1 MKKKTRKIIEQNNS
15 LTPTNVEKFILN
27 RFKKPFSKKELSK
40 ALKIKDEQKLNKV
53 VENLLKKGFLVVL
66 KNNKFGV
73 SSQMNIVSGVLDV
86 NPKGFG
92 FLIRDDLQD
101 DIFIPLHLM
110 GTALDKDRVLVKILG
125 GKGGKRKEGKVVSV
139 VERRSD
145 RITGVLKKSGKFY
158 YVVPDDKKILKNIF
172 IDGFGIDLEKYLEK
186 RVVVKLNDWL
196 SPKLNPTGVIEKE
209 LKYENKLDLIE
220 KMILIENGFSENF
233 PEDVLIEVKKIRF
246 NPEEDFKNRVDL
258 TEKNIFTIDPYNAK
272 DFDDAVSI
280 EQKDNKL
287 VLGVHIADVSYFV
300 KENNPIDKEA
310 FKRGTSVYLV
320 SKTVPML
327 PEKLSND
334 ICSLRPYEER
344 YTITCEVTFN
354 SNYDIETYNI
364 FPSVI
369 KSKRRFTYE
378 EVEEILKTKKDDQF
392 YTDLA
397 MMEKL
402 SNEISKKAFSE
413 GRMDFDIPEVEI
425 SIDDTGNI
433 KNIKEKKRLTSH
445 KIIENFMITA
455 NNLIS
460 TFLTNNT
467 RITIYRIHE
476 EPDIE
481 KLYQL
486 KDILKEYGIKIKK
499 FDGKELQSILEKSKN
514 SDFGFIVRELI
525 LRSMMKAK
533 YTTKNYGHYGL
544 GLKYYTHFTSPI
556 RRYPDLIVHRQL
568 RKIIEGKLFDSA
580 DLEVIAKHSTER
592 EIAAEKAERNAYD
605 VAKLYYLKEHQK
617 KKYEGVITSVTPFG
631 MFIQIK
637 DLFIDGLVRY
647 RDIEDDFY
655 HVCDDEISIYGVNT
669 KKIITI
675 GDKVLVKILNIVP
688 ERMILDL
695 KIEKVIKRKN
705 K

>member
-1 MKKKTRKIIEQNNS
+1 MKKRKKKKEYSQII
-15 LTPTNVEKFILN
+15 LNVEKSILN
-27 RFKKPFSKKELSK
+27 RFRKPFTKKELSK
-40 ALKIKDEQKLNKV
+40 LLKIKDEDVLNQI

-66 KNNKFGV
+66 KNKKFGV
-73 SSQMNIVSGVLDV
+73 SSQMNIVSGILDV

-92 FLIRDDLQD
+92 FLIRDDFQD

-125 GKGGKRKEGKVVSV
+125 GRGGKRKEGKVVSV

-145 RITGVLKKSGKFY
+145 KITGVLKKSGSFFY
-158 YVVPDDKKILKNIF
+158 VIPDDKKILKNIF
-172 IDGFGIDLEKYLEK
+172 IDGGKDNEKYLDR

-209 LKYENKLDLIE
+209 LKYENKLDLLE

-233 PEDVLIEVKKIRF
+233 PDDVLNEVRKIRF
-246 NPEEDFKNRVDL
+246 YPEEDFKNRVDL
-258 TEKNIFTIDPYNAK
+258 TEKNIFTIDPFNAK

-280 EQKDNKL
+280 EIKNDKMI
-287 VLGVHIADVSYFV
+287 LGVHIADVSYFV
-300 KENNPIDKEA
+300 KENTSIDRDA

-320 SKTVPML
+320 SKSVPML
-327 PEKLSND
+327 HEKLSND
-334 ICSLRPYEER
+334 ICSLKPNEER
-344 YTITCEVTFN
+344 YTITCEITFSN
-354 SNYDIETYNI
+354 NYDIETYKI

-369 KSKRRFTYE
+369 KSKKRFTYE
-378 EVEEILKTKKDDQF
+378 EVEEILKSKDDHEF
-392 YTDLA
+392 YKDLSL
-397 MMEKL
+397 MEKL
-402 SNEISKKAFSE
+402 SNEISRRAFLE
-413 GRMDFDIPEVEI
+413 GRIDFDIPEVEI
-425 SIDDTGNI
+425 ILDNNGNI

-467 RITIYRIHE
+467 KTTIYRIHE

-481 KLYQL
+481 KLHQL
-486 KDILKEYGIKIKK
+486 KDVLKEYGIKIKR
-499 FDGKELQSILEKSKN
+499 FDGKELQNVLEKSKN
-514 SDFGFIVRELI
+514 SEVGFIVRELI

-544 GLKYYTHFTSPI
+544 GLQYYTHFTSPI

-568 RKIIEGKLFDSA
+568 RRVMEGKPFNST
-580 DLEVIAKHSTER
+580 DLEIIAKHSTER

-605 VAKLYYLKEHQK
+605 AAKLYYLRENQK
-617 KKYEGVITSVTPFG
+617 KVYEGVITSVTPFG
-631 MFIQIK
+631 LFIKLK

-655 HVCDDEISIYGVNT
+655 HMCDDEISIYGVNT

-675 GDKVLVKILNIVP
+675 GDKVIVKILNIVP

-695 KIEKVIKRKN
+695 KIEKILKRK

>member
-1 MKKKTRKIIEQNNS
+1 MKKKKERKENLSIPSNIEK
-15 LTPTNVEKFILN
+15 TILN
-27 RFKKPFSKKELSK
+27 RFKKPFSKKELSRV
-40 ALKIKDEQKLNKV
+40 LKIKDDEKLNFI

-66 KNNKFGV
+66 KNDKFGV
-73 SSQMNIVSGVLDV
+73 PSQMNIVSGVLDV

-92 FLIRDDLQD
+92 FLIRDDLKE

-110 GTALDKDRVLVKILG
+110 GTALDKDRVLVKIIG
-125 GKGGKRKEGKVVSV
+125 GKEGKRLEGKVVSV

-145 RITGVLKKSGKFY
+145 RITGILKRSGSFF

-172 IDGFGIDLEKYLEK
+172 IDGGRNIEKFLEK

-196 SPKLNPTGVIEKE
+196 SPKLNPTGVVEKE
-209 LKYENKLDLIE
+209 LKSENRLDLIE

-233 PEDVLIEVKKIRF
+233 PDDVLNEVKKIKF

-258 TEKNIFTIDPYNAK
+258 TAKNIFTIDPVNAK

-280 EQKDNKL
+280 ELRDGKI

-300 KENNPIDKEA
+300 RENSAIDKEA
-310 FKRGTSVYLV
+310 FRRGTSVYLV
-320 SKTVPML
+320 SRAVPML

-334 ICSLRPYEER
+334 ICSLKPYEER
-344 YTITCEVTFN
+344 YTITCEVIFDK
-354 SNYDIETYNI
+354 NYRIENYNI

-378 EVEEILKTKKDDQF
+378 EVEDILKSKNDDPF
-392 YTDLA
+392 YNDISL
-397 MMEKL
+397 MEKL
-402 SNEISKKAFSE
+402 SEEISNKASLE
-413 GRMDFDIPEVEI
+413 GRIDFDIPEVEI
-425 SIDDTGNI
+425 TLDSGGNI
-433 KNIKEKKRLTSH
+433 KSIREKKRLRSH
-445 KIIENFMITA
+445 KLIENFMITA

-460 TFLTNNT
+460 TFLTQNAK
-467 RITIYRIHE
+467 ITLYRIHE

-481 KLYQL
+481 KLYHL
-486 KDILKEYGIKIKK
+486 KDVLKEYGIKIKRL
-499 FDGKELQSILEKSKN
+499 DGRELQSVIEKSKE
-514 SDFGFIVRELI
+514 SDVGFIVRELV

-544 GLKYYTHFTSPI
+544 GLQYYTHFTSPI
-556 RRYPDLIVHRQL
+556 RRYPDLVIHRQL
-568 RKIIEGKLFDSA
+568 RKIIEGKIFNYD
-580 DLEVIAKHSTER
+580 DLEIVAKHSTER
-592 EIAAEKAERNAYD
+592 EIASEKAERNAYD
-605 VAKLYYLKEHQK
+605 VAKLYYLKDHQK
-617 KKYEGVITSVTPFG
+617 KNYEGVITSVTPFG
-631 MFIQIK
+631 LFIQLK

-655 HVCDDEISIYGVNT
+655 RVCDDEISIYGVNT
-669 KKIITI
+669 KKVITI
-675 GDKVLVKILNIVP
+675 GDRVLVKILNIIP

-695 KIEKVIKRKN
+695 KIEKVIKKKN